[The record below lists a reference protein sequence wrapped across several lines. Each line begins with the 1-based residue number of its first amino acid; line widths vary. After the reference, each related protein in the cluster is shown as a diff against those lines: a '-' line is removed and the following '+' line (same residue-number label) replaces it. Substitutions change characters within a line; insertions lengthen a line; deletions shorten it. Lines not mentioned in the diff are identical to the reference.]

1 MLKVGEFARLAQVSV
16 RLLHHYDKLGLLS
29 PAQVDRST
37 GYRYYAVDQL
47 QRLHRI
53 LALKDLGLSLEQIG
67 DLLANML
74 STEELRGMLLLKQ
87 AELRQLV
94 VEEQVRLDRVEQR
107 LRAIERADAVRDL
120 LPEIDVVIKP
130 VPEVSVMSL
139 RRAVK
144 MNVPPHYV
152 FYEASAALRA
162 HGLRDLVEVVMC
174 RYHTLFMMQTYA
186 FAKPTRSLVEA
197 AYVIDPK
204 LVREGIAREI
214 TTEQGGH
221 VRPRSF
227 PAVELMATVI
237 HCGAD
242 NQRHLAH
249 QALLRWTS
257 EHGYT
262 LAAPTREIY
271 VYRAEPDATSDQHVT
286 EIQHPIR
293 KLDVEVE

>member
-1 MLKVGEFARLAQVSV
+1 MLKIGEFARLAQVSV

-67 DLLANML
+67 DLLANSL
-74 STEELRGMLLLKQ
+74 STDELRGMLLLKQ
-87 AELRQLV
+87 AELRQRV

-107 LRAIERADAVRDL
+107 LRAIEQADAARDL

-139 RRAVK
+139 RRAVDK
-144 MNVPPHYV
+144 RRSPHYV
-152 FYEASAALRA
+152 FYEASEALRA
-162 HGLRDLVEVVMC
+162 HGLREAVEAIMC
-174 RYHTLFMMQTYA
+174 RYYTRFMMQIYD
-186 FAKPTRSLVEA
+186 FGKPRRNLVEA
-197 AYVIDPK
+197 AYVIGPA
-204 LVREGIAREI
+204 LAQEI
-214 TTEQGGH
+214 TTAQGGH
-221 VRPRSF
+221 LRPRVF
-227 PAVELMATVI
+227 PAVELMACVI

-242 NQRHLAH
+242 SQRHLAH

-257 EHGYT
+257 AHGYA

-271 VYRAEPDATSDQHVT
+271 VWRGEPDETSDQHVT

-293 KLDVEVE
+293 KLDVEENRTP